1 MTTREVTVHVE
12 AVGGI
17 PRRHLLR
24 LPLARN
30 AGKEEVME
38 AVLEEYA
45 RRGTDFH
52 ARQERPP
59 L

>member
-1 MTTREVTVHVE
+1 MTTLEVTVHVE

-45 RRGTDFH
+45 RCEADFH
-52 ARQERPP
+52 ARQGRLPP
-59 L
+59 